1 LKRTAFTILFA
12 LSIFAATAQ
21 QADTAV
27 VSISLPET
35 PAQQSFRPN
44 PNKAVLYSAIVPG
57 LGQIYNRKY
66 WKLPLVYGSFLGCAY
81 AITWNGNMHSGYRQA
96 YLDFIDDNPATNSW
110 RNYISST
117 LRFPDDVAEWDASDV
132 TWFSNT
138 LKRKKDYYNH
148 YRDMS
153 IIVSAVVYAVWIIDA
168 YVDAQLFEF
177 DISRDLSMD
186 IRPAVFEKTQVT
198 SKSFGM
204 QMSMRF

>member
-1 LKRTAFTILFA
+1 LKHTACTILLA
-12 LSIFAATAQ
+12 LSTLTATAQ

-27 VSISLPET
+27 VDVPIET
-35 PAQQSFRPN
+35 PAFRPN

-81 AITWNGNMHSGYRQA
+81 AITWNSNMHSGYRQA
-96 YLDFIDDNPATNSW
+96 YLDFVDSNPATNSW
-110 RNYISST
+110 RNYVSSA
-117 LRFPDDVAEWDASDV
+117 LRFPDDVSEWADSDV

-138 LKRKKDYYNH
+138 LQRKKDYYGH

-153 IIVSAVVYAVWIIDA
+153 VIVSAVVYAIWIIDA
-168 YVDAQLFEF
+168 YVDAQLFDF
-177 DISRDLSMD
+177 DIGPDLSMNL
-186 IRPAVFEKTQVT
+186 RPAVFEKTQVT